1 MKITTTD
8 DFLRLLETSPT
19 AGSLKFYGGGFQ
31 ELECPSVSAQKSH
44 NPQAI
49 SDSVCETLMDLDL
62 RNRSPVIDW
71 VVHDDRE
78 HPMASGENWII
89 PIQTTSTEET
99 IITADFV
106 ERLASVMSK
115 LWKERW
121 KREEE
126 EKERV
131 RRDWPFFFNDLGIP

>member
-1 MKITTTD
+1 MKVNTID

-19 AGSLKFYGGGFQ
+19 AGCLRFYGGGFR
-31 ELECPSVSAQKSH
+31 ELECPSFSAQKSH

-62 RNRSPVIDW
+62 QNRSPVIDW
-71 VVHDDRE
+71 VSRDDGE
-78 HPMASGENWII
+78 HPLDAGEDWIL

-99 IITADFV
+99 NITSDFV

-115 LWKERW
+115 MWEEKW

-126 EKERV
+126 EKRATWS
-131 RRDWPFFFNDLGIP
+131 DWDLFKNDLGMP